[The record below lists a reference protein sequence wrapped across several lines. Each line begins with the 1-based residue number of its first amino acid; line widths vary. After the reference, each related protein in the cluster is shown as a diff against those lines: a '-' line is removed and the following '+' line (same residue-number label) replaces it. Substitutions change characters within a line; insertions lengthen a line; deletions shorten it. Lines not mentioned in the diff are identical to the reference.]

1 MGTAI
6 RSGQFALVRG
16 TEGIEHEPFRRFAES
31 RGIVAGVGL
40 PLRVEGEVVGA
51 FAVYSAE
58 VGSFDP
64 QEIAILTELSEDL
77 SFGVQTIR
85 RRQAQRAAEE
95 ALQQREEQ
103 LRQWQKLEHIGRLAG
118 SVAHD
123 FNNYLT
129 VIDGYCDLVLASLS
143 PEDPLRGPVSEMR
156 KAGERATQ
164 LTRQLLAFSR
174 QQALDLRPISLT
186 EVLMDSE
193 SMLRR
198 LVGEGI
204 EMVLEA
210 PPDLW
215 PIMADPVQIQQVLMN
230 LAANARDAMPS
241 GGKLTV
247 RAMNLIQG
255 HEALPVV
262 PSMRPGE
269 YVILTVED
277 TGVGMN
283 EETRDRVFEPFFTTK
298 PAGQGTGLGLST
310 VYGIVRQSGGWI
322 SVESQP
328 GQGTTF
334 RIHFPRSHA
343 NSLQFG
349 HTA

>member
-1 MGTAI
+1 
-6 RSGQFALVRG
+6 
-16 TEGIEHEPFRRFAES
+16 
-31 RGIVAGVGL
+31 
-40 PLRVEGEVVGA
+40 
-51 FAVYSAE
+51 
-58 VGSFDP
+58 
-64 QEIAILTELSEDL
+64 
-77 SFGVQTIR
+77 
-85 RRQAQRAAEE
+85 
-95 ALQQREEQ
+95 
-103 LRQWQKLEHIGRLAG
+103 
-118 SVAHD
+118 
-123 FNNYLT
+123 
-129 VIDGYCDLVLASLS
+129 
-143 PEDPLRGPVSEMR
+143 
-156 KAGERATQ
+156 
-164 LTRQLLAFSR
+164 
-174 QQALDLRPISLT
+174 
-186 EVLMDSE
+186 
-193 SMLRR
+193 
-198 LVGEGI
+198 
-204 EMVLEA
+204 
-210 PPDLW
+210 
-215 PIMADPVQIQQVLMN
+215 MADPVQIQQVLMN